1 MTAISTVVE
10 DENIG
15 GVSEFDSAH
24 DRQTTIS
31 SRSRQFIL
39 GQAASKVPLRHVSS
53 VKSESRPVVSE
64 QSVNGRPGPETDYGT
79 TNLSVL

>member
-1 MTAISTVVE
+1 MNHMISDLWLVLQMS
-10 DENIG
+10 N
-15 GVSEFDSAH
+15 
-24 DRQTTIS
+24 
-31 SRSRQFIL
+31 
-39 GQAASKVPLRHVSS
+39 S

>member
-1 MTAISTVVE
+1 MFLQSGAMR
-10 DENIG
+10 
-15 GVSEFDSAH
+15 GVLATNGSNTEKEAGMH
-24 DRQTTIS
+24 DQCT
-31 SRSRQFIL
+31 
-39 GQAASKVPLRHVSS
+39 S